1 MLQVI
6 IKSCVR
12 AEATVGIALVVLL
25 ITGRTDPQT
34 IGLSL
39 GVLGG
44 VFLFS
49 GLLPLL
55 QRGSKVP
62 QPLTPEEKALQE
74 WENSS
79 PSPPTP
85 CDRRPATRR
94 RYFAASASLCAVLLI
109 NAALVYWL
117 SPAAV

>member
-34 IGLSL
+34 LALSL
-39 GVLGG
+39 TIIGG
-44 VFLFS
+44 SFLFS
-49 GLLPLL
+49 GLLVLL
-55 QRGSKVP
+55 RRLPKVP
-62 QPLTPEEKALQE
+62 QPMTKEEQALKE
-74 WENSS
+74 LEKE
-79 PSPPTP
+79 TA
-85 CDRRPATRR
+85 PAAPGRDHWISVRR
-94 RYFAASASLCAVLLI
+94 RYTTSAVTLCMILLA
-109 NAALVYWL
+109 NAALIYWL